1 MISPFRHEV
10 AVSETIG
17 AVLLISIVVVAV
29 AVVAAILW
37 SQPAPQKIPAFS
49 ASITNASCSVIL
61 AHSGGET
68 VTNTTISILIDG
80 ADQTANFIKQGSAGP
95 WESWGIGETLVY
107 TPSIPCILAPQRVD
121 VIYTY
126 GAGRNLLFSVYLEN
140 PLSGNFTPRPPVPPA
155 IADFSANTTSGLSPL
170 AVQFT
175 DTSTGSPLAWNWT
188 FGDGET
194 SLLQHPAHTYSGANS
209 YTVSLTVDNGTG
221 VGTNTKVVPDYI
233 TVHAPPLVADFS
245 GTPLSGQRPL
255 AVSFTDSST
264 GSPTGWNWTFGDI
277 GAGNTSTMQ
286 NPSHTYVTHGR
297 YTVNLTVTNA
307 SSSHSTMIKTNYIT
321 VTPNPPWY
329 SCSWSYRKNITI
341 DHTKVSGTQNNF
353 PVLINL
359 ASDADLSAS
368 ARSDGYDIL
377 FTSSDGT
384 TKIPHEIEQYT
395 SGSGALVA
403 WVNVS
408 AITSSAD
415 TTIFM
420 YYGNPTSANQQ
431 NQNAVWDAN
440 FRGVWHLKEDPSGA
454 APQMQDSTSNAR
466 HGTSAGAMTTSD
478 QVPAMINGGL
488 DFDGS
493 NDEITSAMDAITTEI
508 TVEAWASTSSNGVVR
523 GIVNKEISTY
533 TGYLLRKH
541 SDNTYRFA
549 TGSPTTAGQYAASN
563 TAYTDSNWH
572 HIVGVRRSGTN
583 YLYIDGVQQTTT
595 FTRAITDSGA
605 NFDIGRSYSNYN
617 GYWWSGG
624 IDEVRISNTGRSSF
638 WIATEYNNQNSP
650 STFYSVGN
658 QEQWTC

>member
-1 MISPFRHEV
+1 MISPFRHDE

-17 AVLLISIVVVAV
+17 AVLLISIVVIAV
-29 AVVAAILW
+29 AIVAAILW

-49 ASITNASCSVIL
+49 TSITNASCSVIL

-80 ADQTANFIKQGSAGP
+80 ADQTANFIKQGSSGP
-95 WESWGIGETLVY
+95 WATWGIGETLVF

-121 VIYTY
+121 IVYTY
-126 GAGRNLLFSVYLEN
+126 GPGRSLLSSVYLEN
-140 PLSGNFTPRPPVPPA
+140 PLSANFTPRAPVPPA
-155 IADFSANTTSGLSPL
+155 IADFTSNTTSGLSPL

-175 DTSTGSPLAWNWT
+175 DASTGSPLAWNWT
-188 FGDGET
+188 FGDGGT
-194 SLLQHPAHTYSGANS
+194 STLQNPTHTYSGTNS
-209 YTVSLTVDNGTG
+209 YTIGLTVDNGTG
-221 VGTNTKVVPDYI
+221 VGTNTKVSINYI
-233 TVHAPPLVADFS
+233 TVYAPPLVANFF
-245 GTPLSGQRPL
+245 GTPISGQRSL
-255 AVSFTDSST
+255 TVSFTDTST
-264 GSPTGWNWTFGDI
+264 GFPLTWNWTFGDI
-277 GAGNTSTMQ
+277 GAGNTSTAQ
-286 NPSHTYVTHGR
+286 NPSYTYAMHGR
-297 YTVNLTVTNA
+297 YSVNLTVTNA
-307 SSSHSTMIKTNYIT
+307 SGGGSTLIKTNYIN

-341 DHTKVSGTQNNF
+341 DHTKVYGTQNNF

-359 ASDADLSAS
+359 SSDNDLKTNT
-368 ARSDGYDIL
+368 RGDGYDIL
-377 FTSSDGT
+377 FTLSDGT
-384 TKIPHEIEQYT
+384 TKIPHEIERYT
-395 SGSGALVA
+395 SSSGALVA

-408 AITSSAD
+408 TITSTDD

-420 YYGNPTSANQQ
+420 YYGNAASSNQQ
-431 NQNAVWDAN
+431 NRNAVWDAN

-466 HGTSAGAMTTSD
+466 HGTSAGAMATSD
-478 QVPAMINGGL
+478 QVPAIVNGGL
-488 DFDGS
+488 NFDGS

-508 TVEAWASTSSNGVVR
+508 TVEVWASTSSNGVTR

-549 TGSPTTAGQYAASN
+549 TGNPTTAGQYAASN

-572 HIVGVRRSGTN
+572 HVVGVRRSGTN
-583 YLYIDGVQQTTT
+583 YLYIDGIQQTAT
-595 FTRAITDSGA
+595 FTQAITDSGA

-624 IDEVRISNTGRSSF
+624 IDEVRVSNIGRSTF

-650 STFYSVGN
+650 STFYSLGS